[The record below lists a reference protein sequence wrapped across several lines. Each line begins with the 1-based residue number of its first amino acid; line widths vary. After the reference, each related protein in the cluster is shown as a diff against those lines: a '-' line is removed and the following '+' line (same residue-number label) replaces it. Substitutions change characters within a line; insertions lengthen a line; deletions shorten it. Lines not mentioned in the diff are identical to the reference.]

1 MSVAGGENR
10 KTELKEMTTET
21 KLMGFV
27 RRSKIGGA
35 LKLSVSQNA
44 FESAERYVTSDGTEY
59 VGMIIN
65 LNRLR
70 NLLNGEQEVTAISQ
84 IVEGPAAE
92 EAS

>member
-1 MSVAGGENR
+1 
-10 KTELKEMTTET
+10 MTTES

-27 RRSKIGGA
+27 RRSRNGGA
-35 LKLSVSQNA
+35 LKLSVNQNA
-44 FESAERYVTSDGTEY
+44 FDTAEKYKTSDGTEY

-70 NLLNGEQEVTAISQ
+70 NLLNGEQEVTAINQ
-84 IVEGPAAE
+84 IVDSAAPE

>member
-1 MSVAGGENR
+1 MK
-10 KTELKEMTTET
+10 KTNGVEKMTTET

-27 RRSKIGGA
+27 RRSNNGGA

-44 FESAERYVTSDGTEY
+44 FETAERYVTSDGTEY

-70 NLLNGEQEVTAISQ
+70 NLLSGEQEVTAISQ
-84 IVEGPAAE
+84 IVDGPAPE
-92 EAS
+92 KAS